1 MCFLDGAYNFVN
13 KNLLARVGLVSFANT
28 LAGVLTFPLLK
39 TLFYT
44 VPSEWLMVVS
54 YVICLFLS
62 FLLHGKY
69 SFKANLTFVK
79 FCLFA
84 VANCIALWILISVV
98 LLLENTTSIDVRL
111 VQPVVAVIIQCTV
124 ILFYSAIFRG
134 AIR

>member
-1 MCFLDGAYNFVN
+1 MRFLEGACNFFN

-44 VPSEWLMVVS
+44 VPSEWLMAVS

-69 SFKANLTFVK
+69 SFKATLTFLK
-79 FCLFA
+79 FFLFTLVNCL
-84 VANCIALWILISVV
+84 ALGIVIYTV
-98 LLLENTTSIDVRL
+98 LLIENRTGLDVRL
-111 VQPVVAVIIQCTV
+111 VQPFVAVIIQCTV
-124 ILFYSAIFRG
+124 ILFYSVIFSG
-134 AIR
+134 AKR